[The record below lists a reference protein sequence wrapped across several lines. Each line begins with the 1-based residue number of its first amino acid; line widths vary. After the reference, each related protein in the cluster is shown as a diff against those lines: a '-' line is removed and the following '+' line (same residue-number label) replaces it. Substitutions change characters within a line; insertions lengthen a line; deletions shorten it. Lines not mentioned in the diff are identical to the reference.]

1 METAN
6 TMRFSHSEINKAFI
20 NAGLPLEAPLPCI
33 KEHLTAL
40 SDDAAAVKLTP
51 DTPSASP
58 AAQPLLPAGY
68 SATARDVLLPAG
80 YLLPLEMCYSNGHV
94 GLLVIHVITA
104 CCRSDTAAPSD
115 VQAVVALS
123 VGLVTR
129 GCGFE
134 SRLRLEVSTTET
146 LKQGTEPPTAPG
158 LPTAPGGNISLLIIL
173 CIIVYVT
180 DKAHLSLIC
189 IVLY

>member
-68 SATARDVLLPAG
+68 SATARDVLLQWPRG
-80 YLLPLEMCYSNGHV
+80 VISDYCYN
-94 GLLVIHVITA
+94 
-104 CCRSDTAAPSD
+104 
-115 VQAVVALS
+115 
-123 VGLVTR
+123 
-129 GCGFE
+129 
-134 SRLRLEVSTTET
+134 
-146 LKQGTEPPTAPG
+146 
-158 LPTAPGGNISLLIIL
+158 SLLSFRY
-173 CIIVYVT
+173 CG
-180 DKAHLSLIC
+180 SFRC
-189 IVLY
+189 SGQS